1 MLTNIVMNNW
11 KPRLHAAG
19 IHLLISVAIAAL
31 AAALVF
37 GLWYPY
43 PYRELS
49 GGRALFF
56 MVVGIDV
63 IMGPLITLLIFNAQK
78 TRRHLAVDLSVVAL
92 LQVAALCYGL
102 WTVFEA
108 RPVHL
113 VFEYKNMVVVHA
125 AEIDPVTLTQAP
137 SALQK
142 LPMTGP
148 TLLSLRSFNSAD
160 EEYDSVSMAL
170 AGRAQAAQ
178 PALWQPY
185 EAARANILQTAQTL
199 AQLQARFPEQA
210 SAIAQAANATGLPS
224 AQLRTLPLLSR
235 DLAWTVFIDAQTAQP
250 VGYLALDSF

>member
-1 MLTNIVMNNW
+1 MNTMNW
-11 KPRLHAAG
+11 KPRLRAAS
-19 IHLLISVAIAAL
+19 IHLLISLVVAAL

-78 TRRHLAVDLSVVAL
+78 TRRHLAADLSVVAL
-92 LQVAALCYGL
+92 LQLAALCYGL

-108 RPVHL
+108 RPVHM
-113 VFEYKNMVVVHA
+113 VFEYKSMVVVHA
-125 AEIDPVTLTQAP
+125 ADIEPANLSQAP
-137 SALQK
+137 ANLQK
-142 LPMTGP
+142 LPLTGP
-148 TLLSLRSFNSAD
+148 TLLSLRPFKNAD
-160 EEYDSVSMAL
+160 EEFDSVSLAL
-170 AGRAQAAQ
+170 AGVRQAAQ

-185 EAARANILQTAQTL
+185 ETAQADILQTAQTL

-210 SAIAQAANATGLPS
+210 PAIAQAASATGLPP
-224 AQLRTLPLLSR
+224 AQLRSLPLLSR
-235 DLAWTVFIDAQTAQP
+235 KQASTVLIDAQTAQP
-250 VGYLALDSF
+250 VGYIDLDSF